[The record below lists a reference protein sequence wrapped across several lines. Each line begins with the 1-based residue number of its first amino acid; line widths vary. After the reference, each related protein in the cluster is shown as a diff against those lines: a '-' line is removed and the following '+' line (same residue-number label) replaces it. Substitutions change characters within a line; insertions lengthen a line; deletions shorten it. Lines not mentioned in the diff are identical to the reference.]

1 MIKIW
6 TPIPAHITV
15 MEILSKKGALND
27 SELYK
32 EVKKTI
38 GDFSFRELNNVML
51 KLETKGFIKVSRLMK
66 GKRRVEIKRIRRE
79 EPT

>member
-1 MIKIW
+1 MIKVW
-6 TPIPAHITV
+6 MPIPAHITV

-66 GKRRVEIKRIRRE
+66 GKRSVEIKHIRRE

>member
-1 MIKIW
+1 MIKVW

>member
-1 MIKIW
+1 MIKVW

-15 MEILSKKGALND
+15 MEILSKKGALDD

-51 KLETKGFIKVSRLMK
+51 KLETEGFIKVSRLMK

>member
-66 GKRRVEIKRIRRE
+66 GKRSVEIKHIRRE